1 MALGEILKQ
10 KRLARN
16 WTREYVAERTHL
28 MARVIEALETENFR
42 KIPAPVYG
50 RGFIR
55 QYCAL
60 LEIDPQPLLDEYAAA
75 VSGGS
80 GRTAVTR
87 PAVHDLP
94 ARPVEPIHTGGHK
107 TLPPKEK
114 TPPAPIASTH
124 KSVAPAEDSFTAVPK
139 PEMCPQ
145 AGPPAPA
152 PAQTPLSA
160 GPASVAPSP
169 AKAEEPET
177 FTLDGGAIP
186 PEPPV
191 PAKKPRRATEGRA
204 ALADLSVRPAAA
216 HGQGIFGPQHPVPD
230 PVSPSMRTL
239 RSLGATVMRLCATL
253 VTHLTR
259 PKVRRMGDAHP
270 EPLLSRR
277 TLQRMACVVG
287 VLLALTFVAL
297 VFRYVFRLSSTAE
310 SELGVAAVPAA
321 GDFSPRPVAPP
332 PPPYFK

>member
-94 ARPVEPIHTGGHK
+94 ARPVEPIHTGGHR

-114 TPPAPIASTH
+114 TPPAPLASTH

-139 PEMCPQ
+139 PEMRPQ
-145 AGPPAPA
+145 AGSPAPTPA
-152 PAQTPLSA
+152 P
-160 GPASVAPSP
+160 VAPSST
-169 AKAEEPET
+169 KAEESET

-186 PEPPV
+186 PEPSV
-191 PAKKPRRATEGRA
+191 SSKKPRRATEGRA
-204 ALADLSVRPAAA
+204 ALADLTARSADA

-230 PVSPSMRTL
+230 PMSPSMRTL
-239 RSLGATVMRLCATL
+239 RSLGATLMRLCTAL
-253 VTHLTR
+253 VTQLTR

-287 VLLALTFVAL
+287 VLLALTFVVL
-297 VFRYVFRLSSTAE
+297 VFRYVFRLSSSAE
-310 SELGVAAVPAA
+310 SELGVAATPAA
-321 GDFSPRPVAPP
+321 GAFAPRPVAPP